1 MIGECFGR
9 RGDALN
15 LGQDLF
21 SEEGRGLGF
30 SVGGWHPFRANTY
43 LPTLKKLDPLSHT
56 SIGKAF
62 WKPIEKVNQSV
73 NKDFAKGKK
82 WSQDHRKQLQI
93 AAAVALAAVGG
104 AYALGY
110 LGTAG
115 TGAAGSAAASEAAA
129 ATAAAEG
136 GATVTATTA
145 FVPETLTA
153 IGTGTSASSAAA
165 AGGLSL
171 VPATVGTAAPVAS
184 AFAPILTAAA
194 PSAAP
199 AAAGGLFSGAL
210 GTTAQTVGILGAL
223 SKLAGG
229 QAQPAADPNAGYS
242 GGGFGGGWGS
252 AGGSGGGGGLGPMG
266 PMGPPESLA
275 PAAVPDAI
283 PSWALP
289 AAGAALL
296 LLLLKR

>member
-15 LGQDLF
+15 LGQELF

-43 LPTLKKLDPLSHT
+43 LPTLKKLDPLSRT

-93 AAAVALAAVGG
+93 AAAVAAMAVGG
-104 AYALGY
+104 AYAMGY
-110 LGTAG
+110 FGSSGAGAAGAAGAGTAG
-115 TGAAGSAAASEAAA
+115 EA
-129 ATAAAEG
+129 
-136 GATVTATTA
+136 VTATTA
-145 FVPETLTA
+145 IAPETLTA
-153 IGTGTSASSAAA
+153 ISTGTSAAE
-165 AGGLSL
+165 GLSL

-184 AFAPILTAAA
+184 AFAPILTAVA
-194 PSAAP
+194 PSVAP

-229 QAQPAADPNAGYS
+229 QAQPAADPNAGYP

-252 AGGSGGGGGLGPMG
+252 AGGGGGGGGLGPMG

-275 PAAVPDAI
+275 PAAVPDAL